1 MQNRI
6 TLVAVGA
13 LLIGIIAGYI
23 AAASSF
29 SGGHMSGNGERH
41 SKEHSPMHQMHTES
55 MMDQDEAGMDGTMDA
70 MTEALRGKT
79 GDAFDAAFL
88 SEMIVHHEGAVLMA
102 ELALTNANHPEVK
115 ELATA
120 IIAAQNE
127 EITSMRTWQTDWYG
141 TSSAASHST
150 H

>member
-13 LLIGIIAGYI
+13 LLIGIIAGYA

-29 SGGHMSGNGERH
+29 SGGHMYGKGERH
-41 SKEHSPMHQMHTES
+41 GNEHSPMHQIQTES
-55 MMDQDEAGMDGTMDA
+55 MMGHDEVGMEGTMDA

-88 SEMIVHHEGAVLMA
+88 SEMIVHHEGAVEMA
-102 ELALTNANHPEVK
+102 ELALTNANHQEVK
-115 ELATA
+115 DLATA

-127 EITSMRTWQTDWYG
+127 EIASMREWQTDWYG
-141 TSSAASHST
+141 TSSPVSHSA